1 MKNQENFDD
10 PVGKFLGRLDA
21 RLTNL
26 HGLVTGPLFSDRAMR
41 MCGNWEEL
49 EEEFGGIE

>member
-1 MKNQENFDD
+1 MKNQENFDY

-26 HGLVTGPLFSDRAMR
+26 HGLVTGPLFSDKIMR
-41 MCGNWEEL
+41 MYDDWEEL
-49 EEEFGGIE
+49 EMEIGGNK